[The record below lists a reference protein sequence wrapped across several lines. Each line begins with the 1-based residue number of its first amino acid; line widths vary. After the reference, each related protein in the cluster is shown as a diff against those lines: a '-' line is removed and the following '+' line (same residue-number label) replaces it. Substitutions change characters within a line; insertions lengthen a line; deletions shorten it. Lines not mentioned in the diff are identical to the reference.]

1 MAQQHGPYP
10 PPPPSYGYPPPA
22 PPTHYPP
29 PAPPTNGLAIASLV
43 LSLLGLVGILP
54 LLGTIL
60 GLIFG
65 YSAQNQIAQS
75 RGTQGG
81 AGMAKAGIIIGW
93 VTLGIWALAICGVLI
108 FGLATGGLAACEN
121 IGYLLQGY

>member
-1 MAQQHGPYP
+1 MAEQDLYP
-10 PPPPSYGYPPPA
+10 QRPA
-22 PPTHYPP
+22 PPPYYA
-29 PAPPTNGLAIASLV
+29 APPQTNGLAVASLV

-65 YSAQNQIAQS
+65 YSAKGQIAAS

-81 AGMAKAGIIIGW
+81 EGLAQAGIVIGW
-93 VTLGIWALAICGVLI
+93 VTLGLYGLALCLVLLLGLAIP
-108 FGLATGGLAACEN
+108 GGLTGCALCAE
-121 IGYLLQGY
+121 LESFLQGY

>member
-1 MAQQHGPYP
+1 MAQYP
-10 PPPPSYGYPPPA
+10 PYEQPPSYGYPQA
-22 PPTHYPP
+22 PPPP
-29 PAPPTNGLAIASLV
+29 PQTNGLAIASLV

-65 YSAQNQIAQS
+65 YSARNQIVQS

-81 AGMAKAGIIIGW
+81 EGLAKAGIIIGW
-93 VTLGIWALAICGVLI
+93 VTLGIWALGICAALI
-108 FGLATGGLAACEN
+108 FGVAVPGGLASCGLCANLET
-121 IGYLLQGY
+121 LLQGY